1 MKTILGR
8 RGLLLAVAMLLV
20 GSGASLADDR
30 RDDDDDHDEA
40 HRALEEGRVLPLAEI
55 LALVADE
62 LGGEVIG
69 VELESEDGRYI
80 YEFKVVTPSGRLREV
95 YVDALTAE
103 ILKSEED

>member
-1 MKTILGR
+1 MKSILGR
-8 RGLLLAVAMLLV
+8 RGLLLAFAMLLV
-20 GSGASLADDR
+20 GGGASLADDR